1 MTNPPILKVEKVPEL
16 VVDMLSAD
24 YTVLA
29 YETMTAAQFAEVA
42 ETVQVIL
49 ASGESSVPANLIEKL
64 PHLKLIAVF
73 GVGYDGVDMPA
84 ALAKGVKVTHTPDVL
99 TDDVADLG
107 MALMLATARRIVAAQ
122 RFIESQQ
129 WGKQPSPLATKV
141 SGSRLGIVGFGRVG
155 QAVAKRAAAFNMQIG
170 YFSLEQVPDSPYTY
184 YADLSA
190 LARQSD
196 VLMLCLSGG
205 TTTKHIVNADILQ
218 ALGNKGILINIARG
232 SVVDEQALVHAIEN
246 HIIAGAGLD
255 VFADEPHVPP
265 ALLHNDRVV
274 VTPHIG
280 SATLSTRT
288 AMGRLVVDNI
298 DLFFARKALK
308 TPVPEC
314 RE

>member
-122 RFIESQQ
+122 RFIENQQ
-129 WGKQPSPLATKV
+129 WGKQPYPLATKV

-155 QAVAKRAAAFNMQIG
+155 QAVAKRATAFNMQIG

-205 TTTKHIVNADILQ
+205 KTTKHIVNADILQ